1 MTAPDPAAHSET
13 PGPQAALD
21 AQTVPGQQAALDPQE
36 SPGGRVG
43 VAVHAALAAGV
54 VLPAIGLALAG
65 TILGVAAPDTIA
77 WMILIPAAIVLIA
90 RNRPWRQHFGLRGL
104 GIGVLFGVL
113 SFVYGSRMFTVIN
126 HLSVGTAVAISMT
139 VGLLIGVI
147 YGLGK
152 RRFLS
157 LALALAGL
165 VAFAYQA
172 SPSTADGTAMQA
184 SMMASL
190 WAGVLLLVMAI
201 MKNVESHLGYDH
213 GAVSGVGFV
222 IAALGFGLRDATIH
236 EIPALNGRFVA
247 VIIAVSCL
255 TLISP
260 TVLRRG
266 GAQRVDVRTEARY
279 NVFRPAVAMVAGVIL
294 LGQVPSL
301 LDLLGLALITAA
313 FWIMSGV
320 TIVPR
325 RLFGKRGPGAVTAD

>member
-1 MTAPDPAAHSET
+1 MTAPDPTAHSET

-21 AQTVPGQQAALDPQE
+21 AQTVPGCQAALSPQD

-43 VAVHAALAAGV
+43 GAAHVALAARF
-54 VLPAIGLALAG
+54 VLSAIGLALAG

-77 WMILIPAAIVLIA
+77 WMILIPAAIVLIVGKK
-90 RNRPWRQHFGLRGL
+90 PWRESLGLRGL
-104 GIGVLFGVL
+104 GIAVIVGVLCAL
-113 SFVYGSRMFTVIN
+113 YGSRMFTAIN
-126 HLSVGTAVAISMT
+126 HLPVGNAVAISLS

-147 YGLGK
+147 HGQGK

-172 SPSTADGTAMQA
+172 SPSTLDGKAMQS

-190 WAGVLLLVMAI
+190 WAGVFLLFMAM
-201 MKNVESHLGYDH
+201 MKGVVSHLGYDR
-213 GAVSGVGFV
+213 GAVSGVGFI

-236 EIPALNGRFVA
+236 GIPALNGRFVA

-255 TLISP
+255 MFVGP

-266 GAQRVDVRTEARY
+266 GAQRADARTEARY
-279 NVFRPAVAMVAGVIL
+279 NVFFPAIAMVAGVVL

-301 LDLLGLALITAA
+301 LDLLGLVLITGAL
-313 FWIMSGV
+313 WIMSGV

-325 RLFGKRGPGAVTAD
+325 RLFGKRGSGAVTAD

>member
-1 MTAPDPAAHSET
+1 MTAPDPTAHSET
-13 PGPQAALD
+13 PGQQTAPGPQAAL
-21 AQTVPGQQAALDPQE
+21 GPQD

-43 VAVHAALAAGV
+43 GAVHASLAAETIFWALG
-54 VLPAIGLALAG
+54 IALAG
-65 TILGVAAPDTIA
+65 TILGIAAPDTIA
-77 WMILIPAAIVLIA
+77 WMILVPAAIVLIA
-90 RNRPWRQHFGLRGL
+90 RTRPWRQNLGVRGL
-104 GIGVLFGVL
+104 GIAVIVGVFWAL
-113 SFVYGSRMFTVIN
+113 YGSSMFTAIN
-126 HLSVGTAVAISMT
+126 HLQVGTAVAISMT

-147 YGLGK
+147 HGQGK

-172 SPSTADGTAMQA
+172 SPSTLDGKAMQV

-190 WAGVLLLVMAI
+190 WAGVILLAI
-201 MKNVESHLGYDH
+201 AMMKSIVSRLGYDH

-236 EIPALNGRFVA
+236 EIPALNGRFIA

-255 TLISP
+255 IFVSP
-260 TVLRRG
+260 TVLRRIVD
-266 GAQRVDVRTEARY
+266 QRADARTQARY
-279 NVFRPAVAMVAGVIL
+279 NVFFPAVAMVAGVVL

-301 LDLLGLALITAA
+301 LDLLGLALITGAL
-313 FWIMSGV
+313 WIMSGV

-325 RLFGKRGPGAVTAD
+325 RFFRKRGSGEMTAD

>member
-1 MTAPDPAAHSET
+1 MTAPDPTDRSET
-13 PGPQAALD
+13 PGSQAALD

-43 VAVHAALAAGV
+43 VAVHAALAVGV
-54 VLPAIGLALAG
+54 VLPAIGIALAG

-77 WMILIPAAIVLIA
+77 WMILVPAAIVLIV
-90 RNRPWRQHFGLRGL
+90 RKKPWRQSLGVRGL
-104 GIGVLFGVL
+104 GIAVVVGVLCAL
-113 SFVYGSRMFTVIN
+113 YGSSMFAAIN
-126 HLSVGTAVAISMT
+126 HLRVGTAVAISMT
-139 VGLLIGVI
+139 VSLSIGVI
-147 YGLGK
+147 HGQGK

-157 LALALAGL
+157 LVLALAGI

-172 SPSTADGTAMQA
+172 SPSTADGKAMQA

-190 WAGVLLLVMAI
+190 WAGVLLLNMAVMKGIA
-201 MKNVESHLGYDH
+201 SRLGYDR
-213 GAVSGVGFV
+213 GAVSGVGFI

-236 EIPALNGRFVA
+236 GFPAMNGRFLA

-255 TLISP
+255 IFVSP

-266 GAQRVDVRTEARY
+266 GAQRADVRTEARY
-279 NVFRPAVAMVAGVIL
+279 NVFFPAAAMIAGGIV

-301 LDLLGLALITAA
+301 LDLLGLALITGAL
-313 FWIMSGV
+313 WIMSGV

-325 RLFGKRGPGAVTAD
+325 RLFGKRRSGAVTAD